1 MKHRTNTEWLE
12 ELEAMGPLREDAH
25 RDLREVI
32 LRAVRAYLTKQFVG
46 RGSVSAEEAHHL
58 AEDCTQETLL
68 AIGSNLAGFRG
79 DSQFTTWVYAI
90 AIRNVLADLR
100 RRRWQKVKRDPEF
113 FGEQIP
119 AWPPDPPSTP
129 GPDCSFQQLEA
140 WQILTRLIE
149 SDLTPRQRAVLV
161 AHAFDEMPLDEVAA
175 WLGTNRDNVYKL
187 LHDARKKL
195 KRALLA
201 RGLTLT
207 EVLKMF
213 AID

>member
-12 ELEAMGPLREDAH
+12 ELEALDPLREDAL
-25 RDLREVI
+25 RDLREGI

-46 RGSVSAEEAHHL
+46 RGSLAAEEAHHL

-68 AIGSNLAGFRG
+68 AIRSNLAGFRG
-79 DSQFTTWVYAI
+79 DSQFTTWAYAI
-90 AIRNVLADLR
+90 AIRTVLADLR
-100 RRRWQKVKRDPEF
+100 RRRWQKVKRDPELL
-113 FGEQIP
+113 GEQVP
-119 AWPPDPPSTP
+119 AWPLDASTP
-129 GPDCSFQQLEA
+129 GPDRSFQQLEA
-140 WQILTRLIE
+140 WRILTRLIE

-195 KRALLA
+195 KRGLLA
-201 RGLTLT
+201 RGLTLA